1 MLLQCTDIPATTRE
15 QITKQVSQIPF
26 LDFLDIWDTA
36 GQESFNKLH
45 PSYYYGAHACI
56 MVFDATRKI
65 TYDNLKIWYTEMRN
79 HCPHIPCIVIA
90 NKIDLDPRTTKRS
103 YKYIEDLKVPFNF
116 VSAADGTN
124 VVQIFRDALDLAID
138 YKKNPPKDDFMADV
152 LELLGDDALDDP
164 KAGSGDELF

>member
-1 MLLQCTDIPATTRE
+1 
-15 QITKQVSQIPF
+15 
-26 LDFLDIWDTA
+26 
-36 GQESFNKLH
+36 
-45 PSYYYGAHACI
+45 

-79 HCPHIPCIVIA
+79 NCPHIPCVMIA
-90 NKIDLDPRTTKRS
+90 NKIDLDQRATKRS

-152 LELLGDDALDDP
+152 MDLLGDDAF
-164 KAGSGDELF
+164 GDEGGDDGNEEF

>member
-1 MLLQCTDIPATTRE
+1 MYRHNTNHKGVDYKI
-15 QITKQVSQIPF
+15 
-26 LDFLDIWDTA
+26 DIWDTA

-56 MVFDATRKI
+56 MVFDATRKV
-65 TYDNLKIWYTEMRN
+65 TYDNLKIWYNEMR
-79 HCPHIPCIVIA
+79 HHTPHIPLIIIA

-103 YKYIEDLKVPFNF
+103 YKFIEDLKCPFNF

-124 VVQIFRDALDLAID
+124 VVQIFRDALDLAIN

-152 LELLGDDALDDP
+152 MDLLGDNAFDDP
-164 KAGSGDELF
+164 NGNGDEDEEF